1 MNLNSTLCTKIQ
13 NFVRFSIEQKY
24 TDCESKPSVLDEFNL
39 GHVTLS
45 LEINIPP
52 RFAEHTHPPFTD
64 IVCPRIV
71 EWAVRGCLK
80 PET

>member
-45 LEINIPP
+45 FEINIPLVLP
-52 RFAEHTHPPFTD
+52 NTHTHLLL
-64 IVCPRIV
+64 ILCAQ
-71 EWAVRGCLK
+71 EL
-80 PET
+80 